1 MPIRI
6 FKNRD
11 GTFREKTEEFGLKNS
26 AGWWN
31 VIDVADLN
39 GNGLPDIVAGNRGLN
54 TQLQTSAD
62 DPVILYLGD
71 FNNNGLNDPL
81 ITKVTEGRRVPFPE
95 RDIFL
100 QQLPSFRNQFPSYVS
115 WAAAN
120 AEDILSH
127 ARRTAQEFRVDTF
140 ESSIFM
146 NNGNGTFSRKALPKR
161 AQAAPIYDLFVGDF
175 FANGLPDIMAAG
187 NNFGTRPEI
196 GPMADQGIMMKAK
209 GDFEYNV
216 VPPRITGF
224 YGVGD
229 VRSIEL
235 VPSPLGSLFL
245 LGRYGEPVI
254 PYLYNPPTE

>member
-1 MPIRI
+1 
-6 FKNRD
+6 
-11 GTFREKTEEFGLKNS
+11 
-26 AGWWN
+26 
-31 VIDVADLN
+31 
-39 GNGLPDIVAGNRGLN
+39 
-54 TQLQTSAD
+54 
-62 DPVILYLGD
+62 
-71 FNNNGLNDPL
+71 
-81 ITKVTEGRRVPFPE
+81 
-95 RDIFL
+95 
-100 QQLPSFRNQFPSYVS
+100 
-115 WAAAN
+115 
-120 AEDILSH
+120 
-127 ARRTAQEFRVDTF
+127 
-140 ESSIFM
+140 M